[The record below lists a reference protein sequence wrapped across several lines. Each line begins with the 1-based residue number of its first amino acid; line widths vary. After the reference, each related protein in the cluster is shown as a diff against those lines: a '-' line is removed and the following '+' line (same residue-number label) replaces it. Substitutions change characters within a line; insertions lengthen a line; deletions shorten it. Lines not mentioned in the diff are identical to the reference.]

1 MRIVQMR
8 RCLCST
14 IALAAGLLPF
24 APGLA
29 LDRSIAQINDDTA
42 ADSQTPPTSH
52 SERKHDTAT
61 LDSQKFISGTP
72 AAYELKVSGSGG
84 RWSLPTHGAK
94 SGWLVA
100 VGIGSQDEAR
110 HHLRIHARMA
120 AGAEVNDPLVEI
132 PPVGRDPDHPER
144 DHHVV
149 ARHRNLTRQAA
160 WEAPLEHRRF
170 AIQTFAG
177 HPNDPA
183 FYETI
188 DGRLARSGNR
198 VAIYVDE
205 RDRSTVSPAALDMIV
220 QVIDEQ
226 IPGRLATRIGDVA
239 DTDGDGRLTILVSQ
253 VLGRMA
259 EGTAVLD
266 GFVRASDFDRSGTFP
281 RSHACDMIYV
291 NSRVQA
297 GPFLKSLLAHEFT
310 HAVIASARAAGS
322 EQGKAAEIEDS
333 WLDEGL
339 AHLSER
345 WIDDNWQ
352 NLDYRIAEFLADPHR
367 HRLIVNDQIGLAHGR
382 AHGHR
387 GAAFLFLD
395 WCRER
400 FGDDLPAK
408 LITGSK
414 TGVANLE
421 DATGS
426 PFDRLFRAWTVDL
439 MTQSSGQVAFEK
451 AREQVLRDDW
461 LVGVPRSSDLTLE
474 ADGLPSVAE
483 WASDGTAVRLFRI
496 QPPETGPM
504 SDVIELKVD
513 APAEARIQVTAMP
526 LKDTHR
532 GLGFEVISMGE
543 TRPDGKSTVRLRLTN
558 RDTLR
563 SLKIQAAAW
572 ESLLPGLDA
581 RELRQRRGFFDLLTL
596 ASSLGSITIL
606 PRQSL
611 VSAPIELEFSPDSS
625 EPMRWKVVAHDDTG
639 RPVFSWADDVA
650 GKRFARPSTPRI
662 ASDISTGR
670 AGTIRR

>member
-1 MRIVQMR
+1 VRIVQKR
-8 RCLCST
+8 RGLCST

-29 LDRSIAQINDDTA
+29 LDRSA
-42 ADSQTPPTSH
+42 APKESATSDSQTTTTSH
-52 SERKHDTAT
+52 AERKNDLAK
-61 LDSQKFISGTP
+61 LSRPFPGVETP
-72 AAYELKVSGSGG
+72 AAFELRVRGPGG
-84 RWSLPTHGAK
+84 NWSLPTHDAN

-100 VGIGSQDEAR
+100 VGVGSQDEAR
-110 HHLRIHARMA
+110 HHVRIHARAGTGTATRDQLA
-120 AGAEVNDPLVEI
+120 AI
-132 PPVGRDPDHPER
+132 PPVGRNPEH
-144 DHHVV
+144 DQHVV
-149 ARHRNLTRQAA
+149 ARHRNPSRPASS
-160 WEAPLEHRRF
+160 APARERRKF

-177 HPNDPA
+177 DANDPA

-188 DGRLARSGNR
+188 DGRLARSGKN
-198 VAIYVDE
+198 VAVYVDE
-205 RDRSTVSPAALDMIV
+205 RDFATVSPAALDMIV
-220 QVIDEQ
+220 DVIDEQ

-253 VLGRMA
+253 VLNRMA

-266 GFVRASDFDRSGTFP
+266 GFARASDFERTGTFP

-291 NSRVQA
+291 NSRAQA

-310 HAVIASARAAGS
+310 HAVIASVRAAGTG
-322 EQGKAAEIEDS
+322 EGKAAEIEDS

-352 NLDYRIAEFLADPHR
+352 NLDYRIAEFLAEPQR
-367 HRLIVNDQIGLAHGR
+367 HRLVVNDQIGLAQGR
-382 AHGHR
+382 SHGHR

-395 WCRER
+395 WCRTR

-408 LITGSK
+408 LIAGSK

-421 DATGS
+421 EATGTS
-426 PFDRLFRAWTVDL
+426 FESLFRAWTVDL
-439 MTQSSGQVAFEK
+439 MAQASGQITFDKV
-451 AREQVLRDDW
+451 REQALRDDW
-461 LVGVPRSSDLTLE
+461 LVGVPRAEDLKLE

-483 WASDGTAVRLFRI
+483 WTSEGTSVRLFRI
-496 QPPETGPM
+496 RTPESGPFPE
-504 SDVIELKVD
+504 SIELKVD

-526 LKDTHR
+526 LKDTHQ
-532 GLGFEVISMGE
+532 GLGFEVISTGE

-558 RDTLR
+558 RDTSR

-572 ESLLPGLDA
+572 ESPLPGLDA

-606 PRQSL
+606 PGQSL
-611 VSAPIELEFSPDSS
+611 VSAPIEVAFSPESS
-625 EPMRWKVVAHDDTG
+625 EPIRWKVVAHDDAG
-639 RPVFSWADDVA
+639 RPVFSWADDIA
-650 GKRFARPSTPRI
+650 GKRFARPLTPRI

>member
-1 MRIVQMR
+1 MRIVQKR
-8 RCLCST
+8 RSLCST

-29 LDRSIAQINDDTA
+29 LDRSIAPKEDATT
-42 ADSQTPPTSH
+42 DSQTTPTSH
-52 SERKHDTAT
+52 TDRKTDLAK
-61 LDSQKFISGTP
+61 LAPQAPGAGTP
-72 AAYELKVSGSGG
+72 EAFELKVNGSGG
-84 RWSLPTHGAK
+84 RWSLPTQDAK

-100 VGIGSQDEAR
+100 VGIGSQGESR
-110 HHLRIHARMA
+110 HRVRIHARPTGGPA
-120 AGAEVNDPLVEI
+120 STDQLVAL
-132 PPVGRDPDHPER
+132 PPVGRNPGPPDSEK
-144 DHHVV
+144 HVV
-149 ARHRNLTRQAA
+149 AKHRNLTRPAA
-160 WEAPLEHRRF
+160 LAPARERREF

-177 HPNDPA
+177 DANDQA

-188 DGRLARSGNR
+188 DGRLTRSGEK

-205 RDRSTVSPAALDMIV
+205 RDLATVSPEALDSIV
-220 QVIDEQ
+220 EVIDEL
-226 IPGRLATRIGDVA
+226 IPSRLTPRIGDVA

-253 VLGRMA
+253 VLSRMA

-266 GFVRASDFDRSGTFP
+266 GFVRASDFERWGAYP

-310 HAVIASARAAGS
+310 HAVIASARAAGAG
-322 EQGKAAEIEDS
+322 QGKAAEIEDS

-345 WIDDNWQ
+345 WIDDNWE
-352 NLDYRIAEFLADPHR
+352 NLDYRIAEFLAEPQR
-367 HRLIVNDQIGLAHGR
+367 HRLVVNDQIGLAHGR
-382 AHGHR
+382 SHGHR

-421 DATGS
+421 DATGT
-426 PFDRLFRAWTVDL
+426 PFESLFRSWTVEL
-439 MTQSSGQVAFEK
+439 MTQASGQIAFDK
-451 AREQVLRDDW
+451 VRDQALRDDW
-461 LVGVPRSSDLTLE
+461 LVGVPRASELSLE
-474 ADGLPSVAE
+474 ADGLPCVAE
-483 WASDGTAVRLFRI
+483 WTSEGTAVRLFRI
-496 QPPETGPM
+496 SPPDSGPM
-504 SDVIELKVD
+504 PDTIELKVD
-513 APAEARIQVTAMP
+513 APAEARIQVTAIP
-526 LKDTHR
+526 LKDMHR
-532 GLGFEVISMGE
+532 GLDFEVISTGE

-558 RDTLR
+558 RDPSR

-572 ESLLPGLDA
+572 ESPLPGLDA

-606 PRQSL
+606 PGQSL
-611 VSAPIELEFSPDSS
+611 VSAPIEVAFAPESS
-625 EPMRWKVVAHDDTG
+625 EPMRWKVVAHDDSG
-639 RPVFSWADDVA
+639 RPVFSWADDVS
-650 GKRFARPSTPRI
+650 GKRFARPLTPRI
-662 ASDISTGR
+662 ASDISTDR
-670 AGTIRR
+670 PGTIRR